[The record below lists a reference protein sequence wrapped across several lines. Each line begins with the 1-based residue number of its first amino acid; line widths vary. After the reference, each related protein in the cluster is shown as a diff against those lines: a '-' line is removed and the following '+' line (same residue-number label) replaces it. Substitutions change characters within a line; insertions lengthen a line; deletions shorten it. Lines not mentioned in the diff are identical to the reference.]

1 MVIKRFEIYWVSLNP
16 TVGVEMQ
23 KTRPAVIIS
32 PNEINDSLGTV
43 LVAPITSSQRK
54 YPTRVKFR
62 LSEKDSFIALDQ
74 IRAVDKSRLKS
85 KIETLDDKTARHLC
99 DVLRELFDY

>member
-43 LVAPITSSQRK
+43 LVAPITSSRRK
-54 YPTRVKFR
+54 YPTRIKFD
-62 LSEKDSFIALDQ
+62 LNGKENFIALDQ
-74 IRAVDKSRLKS
+74 IRAVDKSRLQS
-85 KIETLDDKTARHLC
+85 KIDTLDHKTARHLC
-99 DVLRELFDY
+99 EVLRELFDY

>member
-23 KTRPAVIIS
+23 KIRPALVVS
-32 PNEINDSLGTV
+32 PDEINDNLGTV
-43 LVAPITSSQRK
+43 LILPITSSNK
-54 YPTRVKFR
+54 NYPTRIKFK
-62 LSEKDSFIALDQ
+62 LNGKDNFIALDQ

-85 KIETLDDKTARHLC
+85 KISVLGTKTSQSVC
-99 DVLRELFDY
+99 EVLQELFAY